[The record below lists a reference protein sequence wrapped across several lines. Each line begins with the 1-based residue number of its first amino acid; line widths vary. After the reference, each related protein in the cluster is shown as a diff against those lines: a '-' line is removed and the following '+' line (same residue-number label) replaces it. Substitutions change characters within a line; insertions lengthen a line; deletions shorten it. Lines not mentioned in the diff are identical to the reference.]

1 MAKIE
6 AIDEI
11 EVPKFDPLLPG
22 TSRQNAMKSLQE
34 AFELAFR
41 KKGITSVTEL
51 HLKFHAFFKR
61 EEIAKMGRRYQQ
73 IHKIDLGLFGN
84 KGMRAQLEYLEVG
97 VREFLLGLKAKN
109 SGVQAKYVVVKS
121 ALEGINRSI
130 IARGASLGH
139 LSPKAA
145 EAVFVKVNA
154 ELGHPVKA
162 VYRDLAHFGKVTGP
176 APKLSVRSKT
186 NILRTARHPPPFHR

>member
-1 MAKIE
+1 MTQIE
-6 AIDEI
+6 TIDEI
-11 EVPKFDPLLPG
+11 KVPKFDPLRPG
-22 TSRQNAMKSLQE
+22 TSRQNAMKTLQE
-34 AFELAFR
+34 AFELASR

-51 HLKFHAFFKR
+51 HLKFYAFFKR
-61 EEIAKMGRRYQQ
+61 EQITEMARNYQRK
-73 IHKIDLGLFGN
+73 HKADFGF
-84 KGMRAQLEYLEVG
+84 KVMTGMRAQLEYLEAG
-97 VREFLLGLKAKN
+97 VREYLLAVKAKN
-109 SGVQAKYVVVKS
+109 VGGQANHIIVKS

-130 IARGASLGH
+130 IERGAGLGH

-162 VYRDLAHFGKVTGP
+162 IYRDLPHFGKVIGR

-186 NILRTARHPPPFHR
+186 NILRTARHPPPHY